1 MIKSLQNL
9 FVNYER
15 AEADRIVEMWMEN
28 PASRDWCRFT
38 FGELQDKVKP
48 RLDALFMRVS
58 DDEFHQARQ
67 IYTAFELKTVDALS
81 HQSGEERMER
91 IKRDVA
97 TAVERTSRALADFL
111 EVHEKEREI
120 EQAYR
125 DLQSKQTK
133 YRNQNVQGS
142 MARRFE

>member
-15 AEADRIVEMWMEN
+15 EEADRIVEMWMEN

-38 FGELQDKVKP
+38 FGELQDRVKP

-58 DDEFHQARQ
+58 DDEFHRARQ
-67 IYTAFELKTVDALS
+67 IYTAFELRAVDALS
-81 HQSGEERMER
+81 RQSGDERIER

-97 TAVERTSRALADFL
+97 TGVERTSRALTDFL
-111 EVHEKEREI
+111 EVYEKEREI
-120 EQAYR
+120 EEAYR
-125 DLQSKQTK
+125 ALQSKRTQ
-133 YRNQNVQGS
+133 YRNQNVRGS
-142 MARRFE
+142 MERRFE